1 MKYAIIRLNDRQYK
15 VSEGDEFLVD
25 GFIKESPEFEVLMLV
40 DGEKVE
46 VGQPVLSKAK
56 LKVKVV
62 SEEKGEKIY
71 VSKYK
76 AKSRYRKRTGFRSQ
90 NTRLLVEKIG

>member
-15 VSEGDEFLVD
+15 VSEGDLVLVD
-25 GFIKESPEFEVLMLV
+25 GFIKESPEFEVLMVV

-46 VGQPVLSKAK
+46 IGQPILS
-56 LKVKVV
+56 KVKVKTKV
-62 SEEKGEKIY
+62 LSEEKGEKIY

-76 AKSRYRKRTGFRSQ
+76 AKSRYRKRIGFRSQ
-90 NTRLLVEKIG
+90 NTKLQVEKIG